1 MNYKIKR
8 NLHTDFK
15 VIEENKLP
23 PRAYFIPFSGEA
35 ELESTDYKNERYKSD
50 RITVTASLKK
60 LCPLTN
66 QLPRFGV
73 HAELN
78 NSFENVEYYGRGPV
92 ENYSDFKEH
101 SPIGIYETTVSRMA
115 HKYIKPQDSGNRGD
129 IRFGMLS
136 DKNGASIKFEANE
149 KYLNFNANH
158 FTLGQLKKAKHIED
172 LPDTDTTFA
181 AIDGFVRG
189 TGSGSCGPIPS
200 KEHIIRFGYTHPIDY
215 SFSIELRNHHEY

>member
-1 MNYKIKR
+1 MFVLARANVNYFFDK
-8 NLHTDFK
+8 
-15 VIEENKLP
+15 
-23 PRAYFIPFSGEA
+23 SG
-35 ELESTDYKNERYKSD
+35 

-60 LCPLTN
+60 ICPLTN

-78 NSFENVEYYGRGPV
+78 SGFENVKYYGRGPV

-172 LPDTDTTFA
+172 LPDIDTTFA

-200 KEHIIRFGYTHPIDY
+200 KEHLIRFGYTHPIEY
-215 SFSIELRNHHEY
+215 SFTIELD